1 MELSIV
7 IPAYMEEENLR
18 LLLPRLKKV
27 LDDAGLTYEILVVDT
42 AAALDDTEGA
52 CRQAGAVHL
61 RRAGG
66 DSFGAAVRTGIANTQ
81 GKYVCFMDA
90 DGSHGP
96 EFITQMLH
104 WREQF
109 DVVVASRYVD
119 GGHTENSPMLV
130 LMSRMLNWTYAFF
143 LNLNCQDVSNSFKLY
158 RGEELRNIELKCD
171 NFDIVEEILIRLA
184 RRTKQLR
191 IKELPF
197 TFKQRMFGKSKR
209 NLFVFIFSY
218 GVTLIRLL
226 RIR

>member
-1 MELSIV
+1 MELSVV
-7 IPAYMEEENLR
+7 IPAYMEEDNLR
-18 LLLPRLKKV
+18 LLLPRLNKV
-27 LDDAGLTYEILVVDT
+27 LRDTGLTHEILIVDT
-42 AAALDDTEGA
+42 SVAMDDTEGA
-52 CRQAGAVHL
+52 CREAGAVHV

-66 DSFGAAVRTGIANTQ
+66 DTFGAAVRTGIARTQ
-81 GKYVCFMDA
+81 GRFVCFMDA

-96 EFITQMLH
+96 EFILQMLP

-109 DVVVASRYVD
+109 DVVVASRYID
-119 GGHTENSPMLV
+119 GGHTENSPVLI
-130 LMSRMLNWTYAFF
+130 LMSRVLNWTYSAL

-158 RGEELRNIELKCD
+158 RGDELRSIELKCD

-226 RIR
+226 RMR